1 MKTSKCNECG
11 YEISIKTD
19 TCPNCGEPMGIKL
32 GGFSGLLSRIILVLM
47 AAYILYSAFE
57 LFTESPF

>member
-19 TCPNCGEPMGIKL
+19 TCPNCGESIGIKI
-32 GGFSGLLSRIILVLM
+32 GGLKGLLSRIILLVM
-47 AAYILYSAFE
+47 AAYILYSAIKVF
-57 LFTESPF
+57 SG

>member
-19 TCPNCGEPMGIKL
+19 TCPNCGEPIGIKI
-32 GGFSGLLSRIILVLM
+32 GGLKGLLSRIILLVM
-47 AAYILYSAFE
+47 AAYILYSAIKVFGE
-57 LFTESPF
+57 